1 MVGDGLRAAPS
12 AYIALQIFTARRPLR
27 FYSRSVAAFAEACR
41 PAYPAGMASVRQTGI
56 SANQGSSTDKEVAPC
71 VTTDLSGYCVSSCWP
86 VRRGALRLNRRRT
99 ADSSKA
105 GSHRL
110 PIVRTDAAIIMVG
123 HGLDRP
129 VHSSRKFGRKATCGA
144 TSITTSAS
152 NGSRRLPRLHRRT
165 RASAVA
171 GTGGAKRPALC
182 LRRGERRQV
191 SEVSTT
197 RRGASRYSSD
207 CISTSRDTVRV
218 NSLESVPS
226 VYSSS
231 AGTSADISSLTLWS

>member
-1 MVGDGLRAAPS
+1 MVGDVLRAAPIGLHCFTNLYSTS
-12 AYIALQIFTARRPLR
+12 AVTLLLSKR
-27 FYSRSVAAFAEACR
+27 SRICR
-41 PAYPAGMASVRQTGI
+41 GVPTSLPGWHGIGTTNGI

-86 VRRGALRLNRRRT
+86 VRRGALRPNRRRT
-99 ADSSKA
+99 ADSSRA
-105 GSHRL
+105 GSRRL
-110 PIVRTDAAIIMVG
+110 PIVRTDAAIIMAG

-129 VHSSRKFGRKATCGA
+129 DHNSRKSGRKATCGA
-144 TSITTSAS
+144 TSTTTSAS
-152 NGSRRLPRLHRRT
+152 SGNRLPRRHRLT
-165 RASAVA
+165 RASAIA
-171 GTGGAKRPALC
+171 GTGGAKRPALG
-182 LRRGERRQV
+182 LRPGGLRQV

-226 VYSSS
+226 VYSAS